1 MFEYPPPRRLNTR
14 YAPEQTA
21 IERYVKARIV
31 GLVAFLTLAACSG
44 GSPVVDRNGIL
55 QPGGALVVS
64 NIAGDVDAYAPARN
78 QPADRYTIDAFAPS
92 AHDVSVSISRLVLR
106 ARANAPGVR
115 FQVRAPGGTSMNLTT
130 RTGNINVQDYDGVVN
145 AATGTGDIKM
155 LIPSYGNA
163 FAHKGNVSVIF
174 ASVDWNGTLHFGSDD
189 GNVEVYVNEN
199 AKTRIRMHTDDGTVF
214 SDFNI
219 TGTSSG
225 TGETIDASVNGG
237 GPRAI
242 DVEVKHGDIR
252 VMQLKPQV

>member
-1 MFEYPPPRRLNTR
+1 
-14 YAPEQTA
+14 
-21 IERYVKARIV
+21 VKVRIACF
-31 GLVAFLTLAACSG
+31 VALIALASCGG
-44 GSPVVDRNGIL
+44 GSPVVERSGIL

-64 NIAGDVDAYAPARN
+64 NIAGDIDAYAPARN
-78 QPADRYTIDAFAPS
+78 QPADHYSIEAFAPG
-92 AHDVSVSISRLVLR
+92 AQDVSVSISRLVLNAQ
-106 ARANAPGVR
+106 ARTAGVR

-155 LIPSYGNA
+155 LIPAYGNA

-174 ASVDWNGTLHFGSDD
+174 SSVDWNGTLHFGADD

-199 AKTRIRMHTDDGTVF
+199 AKARIRMHTDDGTVF
-214 SDFNI
+214 SDFDI

-225 TGETIDASVNGG
+225 TGETIDAPVNGG
-237 GPRAI
+237 GPRGI
-242 DVEVKHGDIR
+242 DVEVRHGDIR